1 MEDSRDWKNKQ
12 TKTIVTQKKW
22 INNPLIIMEIYK
34 NTPSILNKYY

>member
-12 TKTIVTQKKW
+12 TKTIVTHKKC

-34 NTPSILNKYY
+34 HSFHFK

>member
-12 TKTIVTQKKW
+12 TKTIVTHKKW

-34 NTPSILNKYY
+34 HSSHFK